1 MKKYFISTLLISSTL
16 FGSNNP
22 ITFDKT
28 YGGKDHDIAK
38 SVIKLKDG
46 YLIAGESKS
55 FHEDR
60 DYNAYIIKIDKK
72 GEKVW
77 SKIYGG
83 EDDEYINAITKFGD
97 NFVFVGSTKSYNVR
111 NRSFYFVNIDKDGKV
126 NWEKTYYRYDRDYYY
141 GNDIIADG
149 QNLIVAGVEKHLE
162 FFNAKIDPMIFKI
175 NSDGDKIWH
184 KYYRGKDE
192 DRANAIINT
201 KDGYILAGETE
212 TYGHGDFD
220 AYVVGVDKKGKR
232 KWFHAYGGKD
242 DEVANDIIETKD
254 GYILVGST
262 DSFGLNYKDVYV
274 VKIDKRGKTIWQ
286 YNYGGKYDDI
296 GYAITKSPDGGFVIV
311 GKTETR
317 RNGDDLYLFKIDKN
331 GKMKWSRTYGGESD
345 DVGYDI
351 VTTEDGYLIV
361 GDKKTDRSRDSN
373 VWVLKTDLNGKI
385 WLGFRNE

>member
-83 EDDEYINAITKFGD
+83 EDDEYINAITKFRD
-97 NFVFVGSTKSYNVR
+97 NFVFVGSTKSYNMR
-111 NRSFYFVNIDKDGKV
+111 NRSFYFTNIDKNGKV
-126 NWEKTYYRYDRDYYY
+126 NWEKIYYRYDRDYYY

-149 QNLIVAGVEKHLE
+149 ENLIVAGVEKHLE

-175 NSDGDKIWH
+175 NSDGDKVWH

-212 TYGHGDFD
+212 TYGHGNID

-232 KWFHAYGGKD
+232 EWFHAYGGKD
-242 DEVANDIIETKD
+242 DEVANDIIETKE

-286 YNYGGKYDDI
+286 YNYGGKYDDV
-296 GYAITKSPDGGFVIV
+296 GYAITQSPDGGFVIV

-385 WLGFRNE
+385 

>member
-38 SVIKLKDG
+38 SVIKLNDG

-83 EDDEYINAITKFGD
+83 KDDEYINAITKFGD

-175 NSDGDKIWH
+175 NSDGDKVWH

-232 KWFHAYGGKD
+232 EWFHAYGGKD

-286 YNYGGKYDDI
+286 YNYGGRYDDI

-373 VWVLKTDLNGKI
+373 VWVLKTDLKGKKK
-385 WLGFRNE
+385 

>member
-1 MKKYFISTLLISSTL
+1 MKKYFISTLLISSTI
-16 FGSNNP
+16 FASTNP

-28 YGGKDHDIAK
+28 YGGKEHDIAK
-38 SVIKLKDG
+38 SVVKLDDG
-46 YLIAGESKS
+46 YLIAGESRS

-60 DYNAYIIKIDKK
+60 DFNAYIIKIDKY
-72 GEKVW
+72 GEKIW

-83 EDDEYINAITKFGD
+83 KDDEHINGLTKFGKD
-97 NFVFVGSTKSYNVR
+97 FVFVGSTKSFDMR
-111 NRSFYFVNIDKDGKV
+111 NKSFYFANIDQNGKV
-126 NWEKTYYRYDRDYYY
+126 NWEKTYYRYDDDYYY

-149 QNLIVAGVEKHLE
+149 KKLVIAGVEKHLE
-162 FFNAKIDPMIFKI
+162 FFNAKINPMLFKI
-175 NSDGDKIWH
+175 NSDGDMIWH
-184 KYYRGKDE
+184 GYYGGKDE
-192 DRANAIINT
+192 DRANAVINT
-201 KDGYILAGETE
+201 KNGYIFAGKSE

-220 AYVVGVDKKGKR
+220 AFVVGVNKKGKR
-232 KWFHAYGGKD
+232 EWFHAYGGKD
-242 DEVANDIIETKD
+242 DEVAHDIIETKD

-286 YNYGGKYDDI
+286 HSYGGKYDDI

-317 RNGDDLYLFKIDKN
+317 RNGDDLYLLKIDAN
-331 GKMKWSRTYGGESD
+331 GKIKWNRTYGGESD

-351 VTTEDGYLIV
+351 VTTDDGYLIV

-373 VWVLKTDLNGKI
+373 VWVLKTDFKGKVK
-385 WLGFRNE
+385 R

>member
-16 FGSNNP
+16 FASNNP

-28 YGGKDHDIAK
+28 YGGKEHDIAK
-38 SVIKLKDG
+38 SVIKLDDG
-46 YLIAGESKS
+46 YLIAGDSKS

-72 GEKVW
+72 GEKIW
-77 SKIYGG
+77 SKTYGG
-83 EDDEYINAITKFGD
+83 EDDEHINGLTKFGK
-97 NFVFVGSTKSYNVR
+97 NFVIVGSTESYGGR
-111 NRSFYFVNIDKDGKV
+111 NQSFYFANIDNNGKI
-126 NWEKTYYRYDRDYYY
+126 NWEKTYYRKDADYYY

-149 QNLIVAGVEKHLE
+149 KNLVIAGVEKHLE
-162 FFNAKIDPMIFKI
+162 FFNAKINPMLFKI
-175 NSDGDKIWH
+175 NGDGDMIWRG
-184 KYYRGKDE
+184 YYGGKDE
-192 DRANAIINT
+192 DKAYAVINT
-201 KDGYILAGETE
+201 KDGYIMAGETE

-220 AYVVGVDKKGKR
+220 AYVVGLNKKGKR
-232 KWFHAYGGKD
+232 EWFHAYGGKD
-242 DEVANDIIETKD
+242 DEVANDIIETED

-286 YNYGGKYDDI
+286 HSYGGKYDDE

-373 VWVLKTDLNGKI
+373 VWVLKTDLKGKV
-385 WLGFRNE
+385 N